1 MKGGIIFRESAIH
14 NIIDIYRKVGKS
26 INIWFVTRVEIKQ
39 VSDNK
44 STKMT
49 YKDTAPPQ
57 AKQVVSHNRNPSD
70 VLLATFR
77 HQHNE
82 TEEKIPFSKKVPM
95 NNSNRFELFYY
106 KQF

>member
-1 MKGGIIFRESAIH
+1 MKS
-14 NIIDIYRKVGKS
+14 NKC
-26 INIWFVTRVEIKQ
+26 Q
-39 VSDNK
+39 NK

-77 HQHNE
+77 NQHETMRQNE
-82 TEEKIPFSKKVPM
+82 TEEKIPFSKKVKIRT
-95 NNSNRFELFYY
+95 NLLISLIRR
-106 KQF
+106 K